1 MCLFRNLWHSE
12 RKNHPLKITKFLR
25 NKSLQ
30 GGIWIGGALRGIY
43 DSFLPPLICPEMQ
56 AVMKMADLTKFRQT
70 KETFEDLTILVN
82 FSQIHQ
88 SEISL
93 VELVILTNF
102 RHLRYRMHF
111 WTYPKGYD
119 L

>member
-1 MCLFRNLWHSE
+1 MDWRG
-12 RKNHPLKITKFLR
+12 LK
-25 NKSLQ
+25 
-30 GGIWIGGALRGIY
+30 GIY
-43 DSFLPPLICPEMQ
+43 DSFLPPLICSEMQ